1 MKRLLLGM
9 ALSATLAM
17 AQAQVGDLKAYL
29 GLSDTQESSLKQIRA
44 DARRDLEPLRKSI
57 QEKVK
62 AIRQQSNA
70 GDTSATALGQL
81 MIDVQN
87 ARKQLEPIRM
97 RAHDQAM
104 AVLTPDQQAKV
115 AQLVTGAKRGRELR
129 QAARL
134 GLLNLPAQ
142 VRDRARARGRKI

>member
-87 ARKQLEPIRM
+87 AR
-97 RAHDQAM
+97 
-104 AVLTPDQQAKV
+104 
-115 AQLVTGAKRGRELR
+115 
-129 QAARL
+129 
-134 GLLNLPAQ
+134 
-142 VRDRARARGRKI
+142 